1 MACKS
6 LVIVNC
12 IAAFILVCLPAEVS
26 FLSRSALV
34 SMNFFTLSACDCFLE
49 PLLASIGS
57 GFLLKA
63 AIVVWLASFLIDLLF
78 GVTTGDAILV
88 VFTPDALYGL
98 FLTGV
103 DINASMSLLIYY

>member
-34 SMNFFTLSACDCFLE
+34 SMNFFTLSACNCLE
-49 PLLASIGS
+49 PLLAKIGS

-78 GVTTGDAILV
+78 GVTTGDVILV